1 MSKHR
6 AATPT
11 QTAHPWRATVRTV
24 LAGVIALSAMAG
36 PIYTA
41 IAEAS
46 PEAATGAAAI
56 ALGIA
61 GAITRTLAL
70 PQVEGF
76 LRRFAPWLAAGTDQ
90 D

>member
-6 AATPT
+6 ASTT
-11 QTAHPWRATVRTV
+11 QTAHPWRATARTIFAALV
-24 LAGVIALSAMAG
+24 ALATMAG

-46 PEAATGAAAI
+46 PEAATGAAAV

-70 PQVEGF
+70 PKVEQF
-76 LRRFAPWLAAGTDQ
+76 LRRHTPWLAAGSDQ